1 MVISTTT
8 CNELD
13 VGDVFSAIL
22 HDPDVFP
29 EPHVFRPERYLTS
42 DGQINKD
49 VIDPRQLVF
58 GYGRRLW

>member
-1 MVISTTT
+1 MFDFVDTR
-8 CNELD
+8 
-13 VGDVFSAIL
+13 SAIL

-29 EPHVFRPERYLTS
+29 EPHVFRPERFLTS